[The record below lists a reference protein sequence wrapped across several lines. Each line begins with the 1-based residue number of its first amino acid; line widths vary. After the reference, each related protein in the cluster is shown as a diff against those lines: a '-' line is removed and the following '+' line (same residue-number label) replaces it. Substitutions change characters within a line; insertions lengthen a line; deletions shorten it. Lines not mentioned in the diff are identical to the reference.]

1 MPAVHHLP
9 RLVHWC
15 IRLFTLHCGGLS
27 INSNLYSNCCSLSAQ
42 DIRSLQKV
50 IPGGQYIE
58 GSNLGRAAND
68 QPEHAQHA
76 PAVVSPLTAAEQV
89 VGGHR

>member
-1 MPAVHHLP
+1 M
-9 RLVHWC
+9 
-15 IRLFTLHCGGLS
+15 
-27 INSNLYSNCCSLSAQ
+27 NSNLNSNCCSLSAQ
-42 DIRSLQKV
+42 DIKSLQKV

-68 QPEHAQHA
+68 QSERAQHA

-89 VGGHR
+89 VGDAVYG